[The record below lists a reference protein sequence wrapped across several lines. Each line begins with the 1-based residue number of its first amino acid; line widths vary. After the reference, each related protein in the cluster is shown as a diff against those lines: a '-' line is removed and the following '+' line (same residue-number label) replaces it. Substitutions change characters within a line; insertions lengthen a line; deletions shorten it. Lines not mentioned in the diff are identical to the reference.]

1 MFLTNRQALFLTGIL
16 VFLLLLAGILDIM
29 DNLMVII
36 LIVGGFLVVVVN
48 LVLELINKKN
58 PD

>member
-29 DNLMVII
+29 DNFVVII

-48 LVLELINKKN
+48 LVLELINKKKS
-58 PD
+58 